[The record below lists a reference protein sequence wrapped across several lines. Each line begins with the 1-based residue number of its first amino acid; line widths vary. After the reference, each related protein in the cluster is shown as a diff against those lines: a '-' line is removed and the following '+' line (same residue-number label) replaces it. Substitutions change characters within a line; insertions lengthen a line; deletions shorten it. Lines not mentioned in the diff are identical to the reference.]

1 MITQGR
7 VVAVS
12 GEYATVEVDRKS
24 ACEGCHKNTGAD
36 GCVVCAIGGN
46 QKITLR
52 ARNIAD
58 AATGDIV
65 TLSTKT
71 RRVLGYALLVFI
83 MPLLIAAVG
92 YWLGT
97 AFFSGEHTGLAL
109 GALGV
114 VLSFGGLWLYSK
126 RVEARCDA
134 EIIAVVRRGEPGG
147 SKN

>member
-97 AFFSGEHTGLAL
+97 AFFSGKHTGLARPRSSAQL
-109 GALGV
+109 WRPLALFKAGGGAL
-114 VLSFGGLWLYSK
+114 
-126 RVEARCDA
+126 
-134 EIIAVVRRGEPGG
+134 
-147 SKN
+147 

>member
-58 AATGDIV
+58 AATDIV
-65 TLSTKT
+65 ISAPKPDACWICAAGIYYAAADSRCRILAWH
-71 RRVLGYALLVFI
+71 RVSASI
-83 MPLLIAAVG
+83 PP
-92 YWLGT
+92 GT
-97 AFFSGEHTGLAL
+97 GRLE
-109 GALGV
+109 
-114 VLSFGGLWLYSK
+114 
-126 RVEARCDA
+126 
-134 EIIAVVRRGEPGG
+134 
-147 SKN
+147 